1 MVVQAPDAMSKE
13 TCTNL
18 CRAYLYASEHTG
30 QPPGKPGVSEGPVI
44 TISRAAGARGTRI
57 AETLIERLTHDQKL
71 PRRRPW
77 TLFDQN
83 LIQYVITEH
92 HLPESTEDFF
102 PEDKPDDIRGAIAE
116 MLGLHAGVQTTLLKT
131 AETIRRLAKA
141 GNVVIVGRG
150 GNFLTADIPLS
161 LHVRLVG
168 SEACRVRYFARRSGL
183 EPAAAAT
190 EVARIDRARKRYIKS
205 RFKRDI
211 DDPLGY
217 DLVLNTDE
225 FDNEQAV
232 AVILA
237 AIYQKP
243 V

>member
-1 MVVQAPDAMSKE
+1 MSKE
-13 TCTNL
+13 PCTDL
-18 CRAYLYASEHTG
+18 CRAYLYASELTG
-30 QPPGKPGVSEGPVI
+30 QPTGKTVVTEGPVI
-44 TISRAAGARGTRI
+44 TISRAAGARGTLI
-57 AETLIERLTHDQKL
+57 AEALVSRLAHDKIL

-83 LIQYVITEH
+83 LIQHVITEH
-92 HLPESTEDFF
+92 HLPENTADFF
-102 PEDKPDDIRGAIAE
+102 PEDKTDDIRGAIAE
-116 MLGLHAGVQTTLLKT
+116 ILGLHPGVQTTMIKT

-168 SEACRVRYFARRSGL
+168 SVSTRVRHFARRSGL
-183 EPAAAAT
+183 DRAAAAV
-190 EVARIDRARKRYIKS
+190 EVARIDRARKRYIKT
-205 RFKRDI
+205 RFKKDI

-232 AVILA
+232 SVILA
-237 AIYQKP
+237 AIYQKAA
-243 V
+243 

>member
-1 MVVQAPDAMSKE
+1 MSKE
-13 TCTNL
+13 NLTNL
-18 CRAYLYASEHTG
+18 CRAYLYSSELAG
-30 QPPGKPGVSEGPVI
+30 QPLGKPVVTEGPVI
-44 TISRAAGARGTRI
+44 TISRAAGARGTSI
-57 AETLIERLTHDQKL
+57 AEVLVKRLAHDKTL

-83 LIQYVITEH
+83 LIQHVITEH
-92 HLPESTEDFF
+92 QLPENTADFF
-102 PEDKPDDIRGAIAE
+102 PEDKPDEIRSLIAE
-116 MLGLHAGVQTTLLKT
+116 MLGLHPGVHTTMIKT

-168 SEACRVRYFARRSGL
+168 SESCRISYFVRRSGL
-183 EPAAAAT
+183 DHAAAAA
-190 EVARIDRARKRYIKS
+190 EVARIDRARKRYVKT
-205 RFKRDI
+205 RFKKEI

-225 FDNEQAV
+225 FDNEQA
-232 AVILA
+232 ASVIIS
-237 AIYQKP
+237 AIHQKP
-243 V
+243 G

>member
-1 MVVQAPDAMSKE
+1 MSKE
-13 TCTNL
+13 TFTDL
-18 CRAYLYASEHTG
+18 CRAYLYASELAG
-30 QPPGKPGVSEGPVI
+30 QTPGRPVVTEGPVI

-57 AETLIERLTHDQKL
+57 AEVLVKRLEQDKLL

-83 LIQYVITEH
+83 LIQHVISEH
-92 HLPESTEDFF
+92 HLPENTAEFF
-102 PEDKPDDIRGAIAE
+102 PEDKTDEIRSAIAE
-116 MLGLHAGVQTTLLKT
+116 MLGLHPGVHNTMIKT

-168 SEACRVRYFARRSGL
+168 SESCRISHFARRSGL
-183 EPAAAAT
+183 DHAAAAA
-190 EVARIDRARKRYIKS
+190 EVTRIDRARKRYIKT

-225 FDNEQAV
+225 FDDEQAV
-232 AVILA
+232 SVIIA
-237 AIYQKP
+237 AIHQKP
-243 V
+243 G

>member
-1 MVVQAPDAMSKE
+1 MSKE
-13 TCTNL
+13 TCTDL
-18 CRAYLYASEHTG
+18 CRAYLYASEHAG
-30 QPPGKPGVSEGPVI
+30 QSHGTTSVTEGPVI
-44 TISRAAGARGTRI
+44 TISRAAGSRGTRI
-57 AETLIERLTHDQKL
+57 AEVLVKRLEHDKRL
-71 PRRRPW
+71 PCRRPW

-83 LIQYVITEH
+83 LIQHVITEH
-92 HLPESTEDFF
+92 HLPESTVDFF
-102 PEDKPDDIRGAIAE
+102 PEDKTDDISGAIAE
-116 MLGLHAGVQTTLLKT
+116 LLGLHAGVHTTMIKT

-150 GNFLTADIPLS
+150 ANFLTADIPLA

-168 SEACRVRYFARRSGL
+168 SASCRVHCFAKRADL
-183 EPAAAAT
+183 DHAAAAA
-190 EVARIDRARKRYIKS
+190 EVARIDRGRRRYIKS

-232 AVILA
+232 SVILA
-237 AIYQKP
+237 AIHQKAG
-243 V
+243 

>member
-1 MVVQAPDAMSKE
+1 MVAQAPVAMSE
-13 TCTNL
+13 QNLNNL
-18 CRAYLYASEHTG
+18 CLAYLYASEVAGRPAG
-30 QPPGKPGVSEGPVI
+30 QPAVTEGPVI
-44 TISRAAGARGTRI
+44 TISRAAGARGTQI
-57 AETLIERLTHDQKL
+57 ATELVKRLARDQTLPQ
-71 PRRRPW
+71 RRPW

-83 LIQYVITEH
+83 LIEHVITEH
-92 HLPESTEDFF
+92 HLPEHTADFF
-102 PEDKPDDIRGAIAE
+102 PEDKTDDIRSVIAE
-116 MLGLHAGVQTTLLKT
+116 VLGLHPGTHTTLMKM

-168 SEACRVRYFARRSGL
+168 AESCRVRHFARRSGL
-183 EPAAAAT
+183 DHAAAAA
-190 EVARIDRARKRYIKS
+190 EVARIDRARKRFIKS
-205 RFKRDI
+205 RFKKDI

-225 FDNEQAV
+225 FDDGQAV

-237 AIYQKP
+237 AIHRKP
-243 V
+243 G